1 MSEANTDAIRILL
14 VEDEEPVLRSIERF
28 FSRNGFVVFG
38 AQNPQDALRFVTDE
52 SPDIAVLDV
61 MLHESGGGT
70 GEVDGF
76 ELCRQIRELGFEGPI
91 IFLTAR
97 SAEEDKLLGF
107 DVGADDYVT
116 KPFSLPVLLA
126 RVRANLRRV
135 VRLKRIYTYG
145 NVVVDL
151 EMHEIRHTVADQVEV
166 EQLSKR
172 ERDLLAFFIRN
183 HGRILN
189 RDQLLQEVWGYK
201 GGIHTRTV
209 DTHVLTVRK
218 KLRDSAQNPQFIQ
231 TLHGVGYKYIAQA
244 PAAADSETNE
254 T

>member
-1 MSEANTDAIRILL
+1 MSEPTSEAIRILL
-14 VEDEEPVLRSIERF
+14 VEDEEPILRSIERY
-28 FSRNGFVVFG
+28 FSLNGFVVFG
-38 AQNPQDALRFVTDE
+38 AQNPQDALE
-52 SPDIAVLDV
+52 SMAANSPDIAVLDV

-76 ELCRQIRELGFEGPI
+76 ELCRQMRVQGFEGPV

-135 VRLKRIYTYG
+135 VRMQRVYNYG
-145 NVVVDL
+145 SVVVDL
-151 EMHEIRHTVADQVEV
+151 EMHEIRHSTNDAVEV

-183 HGRILN
+183 QGRILV

-231 TLHGVGYKYIAQA
+231 TLHGVGYKYIAEPTSTSSA
-244 PAAADSETNE
+244 ET
-254 T
+254 